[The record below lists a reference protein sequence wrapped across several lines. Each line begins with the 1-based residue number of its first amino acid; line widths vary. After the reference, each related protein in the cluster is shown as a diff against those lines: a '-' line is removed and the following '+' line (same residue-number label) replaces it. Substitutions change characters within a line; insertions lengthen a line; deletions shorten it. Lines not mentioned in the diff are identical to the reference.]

1 MRLYDMF
8 SKNKEYAKA
17 MPRVSA
23 RIHSGITDDLDKALF
38 GLFEGTILIITSL
51 DRTTRTALTLDIAL
65 NNAAVYGTPTALFSS
80 VMTSDKMAKQLWL
93 SLCPSEVI
101 SKNTPLYLEE
111 IGKLTISK
119 LKERIIK
126 LKDASL
132 IELVIIDSIDCIY
145 RSEKDENDKFDKL
158 YEFVQEMKLFAK
170 EKEIAIILTTS
181 VLNEDIH
188 PKEYAIIAPLA
199 QFIVSLPMIEPG
211 EDKDKRRITVN
222 KSGDKTDLLVRFD
235 RQRST
240 FRYMY
245 PEWLE
250 AKWKKLGK
258 RRHLRHK

>member
-1 MRLYDMF
+1 MRIYDIF
-8 SKNKEYAKA
+8 SKNNEYTKS
-17 MPRVSA
+17 MPRISTTI
-23 RIHSGITDDLDKALF
+23 RSSIEELDRAIF
-38 GLFEGTILIITSL
+38 GFFPGTILILTSY
-51 DRTTRTALTLDIAL
+51 DRMAKTSLTLDIVL
-65 NNAAVYGTPTALFSS
+65 DNAALYKTPTVVFSS

-101 SKNTPLYLEE
+101 NKNTPLYLEE

-126 LKDASL
+126 LKEASL
-132 IELVIIDSIDCIY
+132 IELVIIDSIDYIY
-145 RSEKDENDKFDKL
+145 QSEKDENDRFDKL
-158 YEFVQEMKLFAK
+158 YEFVHEMKLFAK
-170 EKEIAIILTTS
+170 EQEIAIMLTAS
-181 VLNEDIH
+181 IVNEEAC
-188 PKEYAIIAPLA
+188 PKEYAIIEPLA
-199 QFIVSLPMIEPG
+199 RFIVSLPMIEPG
-211 EDKDKRRITVN
+211 EDKDKRRIVVS

-250 AKWKKLGK
+250 AKWEKLSK